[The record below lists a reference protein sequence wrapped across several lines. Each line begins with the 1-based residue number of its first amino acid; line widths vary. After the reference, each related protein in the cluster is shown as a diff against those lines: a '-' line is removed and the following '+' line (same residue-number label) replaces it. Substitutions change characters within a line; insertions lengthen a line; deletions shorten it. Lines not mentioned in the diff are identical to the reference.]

1 MVNKT
6 TSAGPE
12 RAVTPVKAPWL
23 RFDLEDEVRRL
34 WQEEATRSGRNAR
47 TLVKHPDF
55 RVVLTILKAQGR
67 IQEHAASG
75 RVSIHAIQGH
85 LRLHVSHAEAAE
97 TIDLPAGHVLVL
109 DRDIR
114 HDVEALLDSAFLLT
128 VAWPAADRLPN
139 EIQNT
144 AEAGDQGARR

>member
-12 RAVTPVKAPWL
+12 RALTPLKAPWL
-23 RFDLEDEVRRL
+23 KFDLEDEVRRL

-67 IQEHAASG
+67 IQEHAAGG
-75 RVSIHAIQGH
+75 RVSIHAIHGH

-109 DRDIR
+109 DRNIH
-114 HDVEALLDSAFLLT
+114 HDVEAVHDSAFLLS
-128 VAWPAADRLPN
+128 VAWPATERLPN
-139 EIQNT
+139 ETKN
-144 AEAGDQGARR
+144 AVEARD